1 MVEYWL
7 SNVTNMIFKS
17 WMIFLLYT
25 MHFYQN
31 FYIISSY
38 SCGCNTCMHVS
49 NSALLT
55 ELFNFYYA
63 SRAPAIKIIL
73 FVRKK
78 SWKIIKNK
86 KKIPNNSLLS
96 GWARNTTKTH
106 DTAVTGAVWPLVWKS
121 VPIPVG
127 CNMGH
132 TMGFFS
138 HTTPMTTPYPW
149 VW

>member
-1 MVEYWL
+1 MDDIFIIYYAFLPKFLYHFFRHIHAVVTHVCMSQIVHYW
-7 SNVTNMIFKS
+7 
-17 WMIFLLYT
+17 
-25 MHFYQN
+25 Q
-31 FYIISSY
+31 
-38 SCGCNTCMHVS
+38 
-49 NSALLT
+49 
-55 ELFNFYYA
+55 LFNFYYA

-96 GWARNTTKTH
+96 GWACNTTKTH

-121 VPIPVG
+121 VPVPVG
-127 CNMGH
+127 CNTGH